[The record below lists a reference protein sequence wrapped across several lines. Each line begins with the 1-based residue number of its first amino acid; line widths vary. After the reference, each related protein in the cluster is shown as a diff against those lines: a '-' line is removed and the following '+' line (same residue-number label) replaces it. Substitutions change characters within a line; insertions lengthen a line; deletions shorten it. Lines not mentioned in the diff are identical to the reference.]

1 MHIYDTLKA
10 ENWSELNN
18 LTDYVN
24 KKIADFEKAIKAEAE
39 RFGQPE
45 YADED
50 YCYNC
55 WKDCISKN
63 MQFGASIAL
72 SFYARMFGIRLL
84 KDMIGQPCYTERD
97 KEICDYY
104 QDKEHMDFHEFG
116 GKRFKNNLVWENVTE
131 IEPDFDLPEHHK
143 EIDSNTYGTCFLAA
157 KSFFYTLCA
166 MGSMTHC
173 NVFGRRNLY
182 NWTVKPWDQ
191 IVSHILDRDKIMRRM
206 YRHTDR
212 GHEKTLEI
220 SKRYLAD
227 KVIIRTKDGRR
238 VRVKEDLT
246 IKIQRTVGNNIGYYP
261 YKRILKS
268 EATPEEQAMA
278 IKE

>member
-10 ENWSELNN
+10 ENWSELDK

-24 KKIADFEKAIKAEAE
+24 KKIAEFENAIKAEAE

-50 YCYNC
+50 FCYAC
-55 WKDCISKN
+55 WKDCIARN

-104 QDKEHMDFHEFG
+104 QDKEHMNFHEFNEN
-116 GKRFKNNLVWENVTE
+116 RHRNNLVWENVTD
-131 IEPDFDLPEHHK
+131 IEDDFELPKCHK
-143 EIDSNTYGTCFLAA
+143 EIDTTTYGSSFVAA
-157 KSFFYTLCA
+157 KSYYYTLCA
-166 MGSMTHC
+166 MGAMTHC
-173 NVFGRRNLY
+173 NAFMQRRKFR
-182 NWTVKPWDQ
+182 WTVRTWDQ
-191 IVSHILDRDKIMRRM
+191 VVSHVLGNDKIRIRRITHHYTASPSM
-206 YRHTDR
+206 LAAR
-212 GHEKTLEI
+212 
-220 SKRYLAD
+220 KRYLAD
-227 KVIIRTKDGRR
+227 TTIVHKKDGTNA
-238 VRVKEDLT
+238 RVKKELT
-246 IKIQRTVGNNIGYYP
+246 IKIPQTRGSRL
-261 YKRILKS
+261 YKRVLIS
-268 EATPEEQAMA
+268 EATSEELAMA

>member
-50 YCYNC
+50 FCYNC

-104 QDKEHMDFHEFG
+104 QDKEHMDFHEF
-116 GKRFKNNLVWENVTE
+116 KDYRFRNKLVWENLTK
-131 IEPDFDLPEHHK
+131 IDIDFDIPQSHK
-143 EIDSNTYGTCFLAA
+143 YRKTNTYGTFFLYA
-157 KSFFYTLCA
+157 KTYFDTLCS
-166 MGSMTHC
+166 MGAATH
-173 NVFGRRNLY
+173 FGTFQNRNLY
-182 NWTVKPWDQ
+182 NWKIKPWEKLMYHEPGENRMKDYRATPSGREALLKDKQ
-191 IVSHILDRDKIMRRM
+191 RFLDSHLCVR
-206 YRHTDR
+206 T
-212 GHEKTLEI
+212 KTGAQVYAKKELVI
-220 SKRYLAD
+220 RIPNPNLRQSKRHPF
-227 KVIIRTKDGRR
+227 K
-238 VRVKEDLT
+238 
-246 IKIQRTVGNNIGYYP
+246 N
-261 YKRILKS
+261 ILKS
-268 EATPEEQAMA
+268 EATPEELAMA

>member
-1 MHIYDTLKA
+1 MHIYETLKA
-10 ENWSELNN
+10 ENWSELDK
-18 LTDYVN
+18 LTDYVH
-24 KKIADFEKAIKAEAE
+24 KKIAEFEKAIKAEAE

-131 IEPDFDLPEHHK
+131 IEPDFDIPKHHK
-143 EIDSNTYGTCFLAA
+143 IECTNTYGTCFLAA
-157 KSFFYTLCA
+157 KSYFNTLCA

-173 NVFGRRNLY
+173 NVFGRDKFYRWNAKSWTQVVSNNLI
-182 NWTVKPWDQ
+182 KDRKRDQ
-191 IVSHILDRDKIMRRM
+191 CKI
-206 YRHTDR
+206 YRHTDSFR
-212 GHEKTLEI
+212 ESMRKI
-220 SKRYLAD
+220 KKRYWAN
-227 KVIIRTKDGRR
+227 R
-238 VRVKEDLT
+238 VSILKKNGQRVVVKEELT
-246 IKIQRTVGNNIGYYP
+246 IKIPQTFGQYH

-268 EATPEEQAMA
+268 EATPEELAMA
-278 IKE
+278 I

>member
-10 ENWSELNN
+10 ENWSELDK

-24 KKIADFEKAIKAEAE
+24 KKIAEFEKAIKAEAE

-50 YCYNC
+50 FCYNC

-63 MQFGASIAL
+63 MAFGASIAL

-104 QDKEHMDFHEFG
+104 QDKEHMKFHEFNEY
-116 GKRFKNNLVWENVTE
+116 RFRNNLVWENITE
-131 IEPDFDLPEHHK
+131 IENDFDIPKHHK
-143 EIDSNTYGTCFLAA
+143 EIDSTTYGTSFLAA
-157 KSFFYTLCA
+157 KSYFYTLCA
-166 MGSMTHC
+166 MGSMTYC
-173 NVFGRRNLY
+173 NVFIKRRKF

-191 IVSHILDRDKIMRRM
+191 VVSHFLGDDKHRIRR
-206 YRHTDR
+206 
-212 GHEKTLEI
+212 KTHHYAPTAKMIE
-220 SKRYLAD
+220 SRKRYLAD
-227 KVIIRTKDGRR
+227 KVIIWTKDGRHIR
-238 VRVKEDLT
+238 VREDLT
-246 IKIQRTVGNNIGYYP
+246 IKIPQTFGQYH

-268 EATPEEQAMA
+268 EATTEELAMA